1 MFTLKE
7 EQILKY
13 MVSHSMVF
21 KILISVDTLKV
32 FFWAFYKDKSS
43 LMFDISNYTQNK
55 TKYLLI
61 VYKSI
66 STLGIK
72 RYCREEMFSLKN
84 PRFKCKIQLYMKR
97 WREVFRWD
105 RRKTDPLKVYCKDM
119 LHTFHFTEHV
129 LRLRL

>member
-32 FFWAFYKDKSS
+32 FFEHSIKTNLLWCLIYQT
-43 LMFDISNYTQNK
+43 IHK

-72 RYCREEMFSLKN
+72 IYCREEMFSLKN
-84 PRFKCKIQLYMKR
+84 PRFRGKIQLYMKR

-119 LHTFHFTEHV
+119 LHTLHFTEHV

>member
-1 MFTLKE
+1 
-7 EQILKY
+7 

-32 FFWAFYKDKSS
+32 FFWAFCKDKSS

-72 RYCREEMFSLKN
+72 RYCREEMFSLK
-84 PRFKCKIQLYMKR
+84 KSTL
-97 WREVFRWD
+97 
-105 RRKTDPLKVYCKDM
+105 
-119 LHTFHFTEHV
+119 
-129 LRLRL
+129 